1 MKFRIYLVILI
12 LLTVSTAVT
21 AVAGV
26 AWMWV
31 AGQAVAMLVTIALL
45 YRSVAVPLR
54 AVQNGMYLLREQDFS
69 SRLRHTGQTDADKVV
84 DLYNGLI
91 ESMKSERLKTMEQNR
106 FLNLVV
112 DASPLGIAICDF
124 AGDIV
129 QVNPAWKAMMTP
141 RLMQAVD
148 NVELGQVRTI
158 RLADALIVRISKL
171 WFMDSG
177 FRRTFILVE
186 RLTDEIAEAE
196 KQMFNKIV
204 RTIGH
209 EVNNTIGGVI
219 SVLQSLAEIHAGDSL
234 TAAAIDSSELS
245 CANLVK
251 FVRGY
256 ADIVKLPA
264 PAPEHVDLS
273 EWLTGVMPTLRALA
287 PDNVVMKYIP
297 FKGACPVSIDGMLME
312 RVLINIVKNAVESI
326 GARPDGRI
334 EISVSIPDGKRGSC
348 LLEVS
353 DNGSGISR
361 RDAEKLFTPFFS
373 SKRPDRGLG
382 LMLIADILR
391 AHRFRFSLATSVQ
404 SDLTTFAIS
413 APLHPNPDF
422 YCQTSS

>member
-45 YRSVAVPLR
+45 FRSVAVPLR

-91 ESMKSERLKTMEQNR
+91 ESMKSERLKNVEQNR
-106 FLNLVV
+106 FLNLVI
-112 DASPLGIAICDF
+112 DASPLGIAICDYD
-124 AGDIV
+124 GEIV
-129 QVNPAWKAMMTP
+129 QVNLAWKTMISPA
-141 RLMQAVD
+141 LSQAVD
-148 NVELGQVRTI
+148 DVELGQVRTV
-158 RLADALIVRISKL
+158 RLADALIVRISRL

-177 FRRTFILVE
+177 FRRPFILVE

-209 EVNNTIGGVI
+209 EVNNTLGGVI
-219 SVLQSLAEIHAGDSL
+219 SVLQSLADMHAGDSL
-234 TAAAIDSSELS
+234 TTAAIDSSEQS
-245 CANLVK
+245 CTNLVN

-264 PAPEHVDLS
+264 PAPEHVDLC

-287 PDNVVMKYIP
+287 PDNVIVEFTP
-297 FKGACPVSIDGMLME
+297 FVGRSPVSIDGMLME
-312 RVLINIVKNAVESI
+312 RVLINIVKNSVESI
-326 GARPDGRI
+326 GDRPDGRI
-334 EISVSIPDGKRGSC
+334 DISVTVPVGKNASC
-348 LLEVS
+348 LLAVS
-353 DNGSGISR
+353 DNGSGISQ
-361 RDAEKLFTPFFS
+361 RDADKLFTPFFS

-391 AHRFRFSLATSVQ
+391 AHRFRFSLATCAQ
-404 SDLTTFAIS
+404 THLTTFVIT
-413 APLHPNPDF
+413 APLHP
-422 YCQTSS
+422 